1 MSGRITT
8 EDHGGREVVVLRD
21 DATGASASILPSF
34 GFNLFDLR
42 LPVAGEVRRVVVA
55 ADDFADKPT
64 RPGRNGTP
72 VLFPYPNRVRDGRYT
87 FGGKTY
93 QLPITN
99 APNAIHGFAISAP
112 WDVVARTTDDAGAS
126 VTGRFHLAEHAPE
139 MRPLWPTDAI
149 LEIRYTL
156 KGRRLDMAVTVTN
169 PTDAD
174 LPYGFGIHPYF
185 RCPFAGAPL
194 TEARVFLPAT
204 RTWVQE
210 KNLPTG
216 VVEPVDGRLDFRRG
230 KPRAGLVLD
239 DVLTGLTYEGDT
251 GLVRLVDTSLGSEF
265 RLTFDRAFRE
275 LVAFTPPQD
284 NTLIAVEPYTQ
295 TTDAINL
302 QARGIDAGLRVLGH
316 GASETLRLAMET
328 RDGVTADP
336 SR

>member
-1 MSGRITT
+1 MAGRVLS

-21 DATGASASILPSF
+21 EASGATASVLPSF

-42 LPVAGEVRRVVVA
+42 LPAAGAVRRMIVA
-55 ADDFADKPT
+55 ADDFADQPT

-72 VLFPYPNRVRDGRYT
+72 VLFPYPNRVRDGRYS
-87 FGGKTY
+87 FGGKDY

-99 APNAIHGFAISAP
+99 APNAIHGFAISAN
-112 WDVVARTTDDAGAS
+112 WTVAARGVDDTGAAFVV
-126 VTGRFHLAEHAPE
+126 GRFHLAEHAPE
-139 MRPLWPTDAI
+139 MRAAWPTDAI
-149 LEIRYTL
+149 LEIRYAL
-156 KGRRLDMAVTVTN
+156 KGRRLDMTVTVTN

-194 TEARVFLPAT
+194 TEARIFLPAS
-204 RTWVQE
+204 RYWVLG

-216 VVEPVDGRLDFRRG
+216 VVEPVDSRLDFRRG

-239 DVLTGLTYEGDT
+239 DVLTGLDYRGEG
-251 GLVRLVDTSLGSEF
+251 GMGVVRLVDNALRSEF
-265 RLTFDRAFRE
+265 QLRFDKGFRE

-284 NTLIAVEPYTQ
+284 ETLIAVEPYTQ

-302 QARGIDAGLRVLGH
+302 QSRGVDAGLRVLGH
-316 GASETLRLAMET
+316 GGSDTFRIAMET
-328 RDGVTADP
+328 LDLG
-336 SR
+336 